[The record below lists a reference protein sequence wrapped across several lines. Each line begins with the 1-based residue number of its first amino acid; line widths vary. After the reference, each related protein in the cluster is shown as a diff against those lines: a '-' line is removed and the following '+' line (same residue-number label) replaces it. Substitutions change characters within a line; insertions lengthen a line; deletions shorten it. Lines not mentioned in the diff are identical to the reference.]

1 MKGPH
6 VGPVRVGVV
15 GCGVIA
21 YWVHLRLL
29 QHLPGAKLVAA
40 SDPDGAARARAGRI
54 ARVPIVEDSAKIFA
68 DDEVDAVV
76 ICSPTHLHADL
87 AVTACEAGKHVFLE
101 KPIATNATDA
111 RRVVNAAASAGVSA
125 MIGFNRRRHPMYEQA
140 RELIA
145 GGGIGPVRAVHSA
158 FCEPMKLAEMSPWR
172 RSRESGGG
180 VLLDLASHHIDLLR
194 WFLDDEVV
202 SADARISSTE
212 SEHDTAAVTLELS
225 KGAVAQS
232 FYSFRTARADFMEFI
247 GETGTLRV
255 DRHEPHFTLKV
266 ARRFGYGT
274 RTRRVVP
281 SASAAAWRIRRL
293 VRPSVEPSYRHSL
306 AAFVDSIR
314 GGPGHVATFA
324 DGARNIDVI
333 VAAEA
338 SSDAKA
344 PVRVVGS

>member
-1 MKGPH
+1 MKGPSAA
-6 VGPVRVGVV
+6 PVRVGVV

-40 SDPDGAARARAGRI
+40 SDPDRAARERAGSI
-54 ARVPIVEDSAKIFA
+54 ARIPIVEDSATIFA

-87 AVTACEAGKHVFLE
+87 AVAACESGKHVFLE
-101 KPIATNATDA
+101 KPIATNAIDA
-111 RRVVNAAASAGVSA
+111 RRVVEAAASAGVTA

-145 GGGIGPVRAVHSA
+145 AGGIGTVHAVQTG
-158 FCEPMKLAEMSPWR
+158 FCEPMTLAEMSPWR
-172 RSRESGGG
+172 QRRESGGG

-194 WFLDDEVV
+194 WFLGDEVE
-202 SADARISSTE
+202 SADARVSSAE
-212 SEHDTAAVTLELS
+212 SEHDTATVTL
-225 KGAVAQS
+225 GMRNGVVAQS

-247 GETGTLRV
+247 GERGTLRI
-255 DRHEPHFTLKV
+255 DRHEPRFTLKV

-314 GGPGHVATFA
+314 GGPGYVATFA
-324 DGARNIDVI
+324 DGARSIDVI

-338 SSDAKA
+338 SSEAKA
-344 PVRVVGS
+344 PVRVVSY

>member
-1 MKGPH
+1 MKASSAGL
-6 VGPVRVGVV
+6 VRVGVV

-29 QHLPGAKLVAA
+29 QKLSGAKLVVA
-40 SDPDGAARARAGRI
+40 SDPDRDARARAGKI
-54 ARVPIVEDSAKIFA
+54 ARVPIVQDSAAIFS
-68 DDEVDAVV
+68 DDQVDAVV

-87 AVTACEAGKHVFLE
+87 AVAACSAGKHVFLE

-111 RRVVNAAASAGVSA
+111 RRVVAAAASAGVSA

-140 RELIA
+140 RDLIA
-145 GGGIGPVRAVHSA
+145 AGGIGPVRAVHTA
-158 FCEPMKLAEMSPWR
+158 FCEPMKLEEMSPWR

-194 WFLDDEVV
+194 WFLDDEVE
-202 SADARISSTE
+202 SADARISSVL
-212 SEHDTAAVTLELS
+212 SEHDTASVTLEMS

-232 FYSFRTARADFMEFI
+232 SYSFRTARADFMEFI
-247 GETGTLRV
+247 GETGTLRI
-255 DRHEPHFTLKV
+255 DRHEPRFTLKV

-274 RTRRVVP
+274 RTLRVVP
-281 SASAAAWRIRRL
+281 SASSAAWRVRRL
-293 VRPSVEPSYRHSL
+293 VQPSVEPSYRNSL

-314 GGPGHVATFA
+314 GGPGQVATFA

-333 VAAEA
+333 AAAEA
-338 SSDAKA
+338 SADARA
-344 PVRVVGS
+344 PVRVVDA